1 MVECGSL
8 VATQLYSND
17 LKTEFIVT
25 PSIKEEELDFN
36 LDDDMNHDLP
46 ELDEL
51 DIDTNDRERKTKRKR
66 SNAKY
71 TADDL
76 AANDTDRTRK
86 SSQQKLGKSK
96 PKTVEIKFKRKVPK
110 VSTDIAQLTNSCWFY
125 CDICGMKSRI
135 RERLE
140 EHLRRDHKMKR
151 NRYLCPDCNKW
162 FIDRYYERHLA
173 VHKQQHICQ
182 LCSNSFQN
190 AHNLRRHIRDMHDK
204 IRKTCEYGCPLTGKF
219 LSCMHLN
226 QLHFKCDTCG
236 IRYKTQTNL
245 DHHQLSHLPED
256 QRPKKKHRVLEPKTK
271 FYQAICQYC
280 GKLSKNRS
288 AEIAHLRTH
297 TGEKPYE
304 CKVCGNRFQTS
315 LTYRNHSFLHTGE
328 KPHKCETCGMRFRQ
342 QTHLVTHRRVH
353 TGEKPYKCP
362 YCDKAFA
369 LKGNLT
375 PHIRLHTGE
384 TPFKCDQCEQS
395 FMDLNGLKR
404 HRRKMHAV

>member
-1 MVECGSL
+1 MITSGSL
-8 VATQLYSND
+8 GATVQLHSNH
-17 LKTEFIVT
+17 LKTEFIDT
-25 PSIKEEELDFN
+25 PSIKEEELYF
-36 LDDDMNHDLP
+36 LDDHINDSLP
-46 ELDEL
+46 EFNEL
-51 DIDTNDRERKTKRKR
+51 DRNDGKRKAKRKR
-66 SNAKY
+66 SNAKL
-71 TADDL
+71 TDDL
-76 AANDTDRTRK
+76 PAHDGTRK
-86 SSQQKLGKSK
+86 TRLKKLKVKHVELKSQS
-96 PKTVEIKFKRKVPK
+96 K
-110 VSTDIAQLTNSCWFY
+110 VSTDRDQLANSCWFY
-125 CDICGMKSRI
+125 CDICGLKSRI
-135 RERLE
+135 RDRLE

-151 NRYLCPDCNKW
+151 NRYQCPDCNKW
-162 FIDRYYERHLA
+162 FIDRLFERHLD

-182 LCSNSFQN
+182 LCSTSFQN
-190 AHNLRRHIRDMHDK
+190 AHNLRRHIRVMHEK

-236 IRYKTQTNL
+236 IRYKTQANL

-256 QRPKKKHRVLEPKTK
+256 QRPKKKHRVLEPKAK

-280 GKLSKNRS
+280 GKLSKTRS

-328 KPHKCETCGMRFRQ
+328 KPHKCETCGMHFRQ
-342 QTHLVTHRRVH
+342 QTHLITHRRVH

-384 TPFKCDQCEQS
+384 TPFKCDECEQS

-404 HRRKMHAV
+404 HRRKMHAAQHL